1 MTTLCILSVVKILS
15 SAMLYVTD
23 LYIS

>member
-15 SAMLYVTD
+15 SATLYVTD